1 MKPRI
6 SLLPVLI
13 LGMGAIAIA
22 LHAGSDQTANYT
34 TRTLA
39 LPDHGQGNITMDYIA
54 YDPKT
59 GYVWVPAINVG
70 SVYVV
75 DTGNG
80 SVREISGFATNEVEL
95 GGRKRRQGP
104 SGVSVGD
111 GVVYIGD
118 RADSSVCAIDEQ
130 TLARKPEAVNSVVVG
145 DPALFQVEHSEH
157 EPELVFVK
165 ALTNEHAES
174 NLLISTARGRQIS
187 FLLISGGGGPNSGK
201 VDFLLRYQ
209 PSGGFLVEP
218 DAVPFA
224 LVAQTAS
231 VSKAQTTV
239 VSSAAKPSVTGAGLL
254 PASVTTVNSPVERGP
269 TQANPDS
276 LDSLLERQ
284 EQAPMPVLYGE
295 HPESDVV
302 KGDRL
307 RAGISE
313 VLDGG
318 QQVIVLFSV
327 VNTSK
332 HAILLMPPQVQLG
345 GQDKSGKLI
354 KHEHWS
360 TAEQL
365 AVIDFRLNRRRI
377 GPGER
382 ADGVVLFERPPYKR
396 SMETLFLQ
404 MAESGAVD
412 KPALAPIGF
421 GVSTLREAENHAH

>member
-1 MKPRI
+1 MRNTLF
-6 SLLPVLI
+6 SVWL
-13 LGMGAIAIA
+13 
-22 LHAGSDQTANYT
+22 S
-34 TRTLA
+34 LA
-39 LPDHGQGNITMDYIA
+39 LLTAAGAQQATI
-54 YDPKT
+54 
-59 GYVWVPAINVG
+59 VPQLR
-70 SVYVV
+70 
-75 DTGNG
+75 TKP
-80 SVREISGFATNEVEL
+80 T
-95 GGRKRRQGP
+95 
-104 SGVSVGD
+104 
-111 GVVYIGD
+111 
-118 RADSSVCAIDEQ
+118 ADSKITAIE
-130 TLARKPEAVNSVVVG
+130 LAAHFVTAIRVPEPVNSVVVG

-187 FLLISGGGGPNSGK
+187 FLLVSRGDGPNSAK

-231 VSKAQTTV
+231 VSKADTITASTATV
-239 VSSAAKPSVTGAGLL
+239 SVPTSSALL
-254 PASVTTVNSPVERGP
+254 PASLTTAHSPLETVP
-269 TQANPDS
+269 AQPKPDS
-276 LDSLLERQ
+276 LDNLLERQ
-284 EQAPMPVLYGE
+284 KQAPLPVLYGE
-295 HPESDVV
+295 RPEGDEV

-307 RAGISE
+307 KTGISE

-332 HAILLMPPQVQLG
+332 HPILLMPPQIQLG
-345 GQDKSGKLI
+345 GQEKSGKVI
-354 KHEHWS
+354 KREHWS

-365 AVIDFRLNRRRI
+365 AVIDFRLSRRRI

-396 SMETLFLQ
+396 STETLFLQ

-421 GVSTLREAENHAH
+421 GVSTLREVANHAH

>member
-1 MKPRI
+1 MRNT
-6 SLLPVLI
+6 LI
-13 LGMGAIAIA
+13 LGVLSLAVLTAASAAQQSSIAPQVRTRSTADNKITAIELQAHFVTAI
-22 LHAGSDQTANYT
+22 
-34 TRTLA
+34 R
-39 LPDHGQGNITMDYIA
+39 
-54 YDPKT
+54 
-59 GYVWVPAINVG
+59 VP
-70 SVYVV
+70 
-75 DTGNG
+75 
-80 SVREISGFATNEVEL
+80 E
-95 GGRKRRQGP
+95 K
-104 SGVSVGD
+104 
-111 GVVYIGD
+111 
-118 RADSSVCAIDEQ
+118 
-130 TLARKPEAVNSVVVG
+130 VNSVVVG
-145 DPALFQVEHSEH
+145 DSALFQVEHSEH

-165 ALTNEHAES
+165 ALTGEHAES
-174 NLLISTARGRQIS
+174 NLLISTERGRQIS
-187 FLLISGGGGPNSGK
+187 FLLVSRGDGPNSAK
-201 VDFLLRYQ
+201 VDFLFRYQ
-209 PSGGFLVEP
+209 PSNGFLVEP

-231 VSKAQTTV
+231 VSKAQAATAA
-239 VSSAAKPSVTGAGLL
+239 SAAHSAEANAAALPAALTTPSPSVETA
-254 PASVTTVNSPVERGP
+254 P
-269 TQANPDS
+269 TQPKPVS

-295 HPESDVV
+295 RMAGDEV

-332 HAILLMPPQVQLG
+332 HAILLMPPQIQLG

-354 KHEHWS
+354 KHERWS

-365 AVIDFRLNRRRI
+365 AVIDFRLTRRRI
-377 GPGER
+377 GPAER

-421 GVSTLREAENHAH
+421 GVSTLREAATNAP

>member
-1 MKPRI
+1 MRRTLFLGW
-6 SLLPVLI
+6 LLL
-13 LGMGAIAIA
+13 AA
-22 LHAGSDQTANYT
+22 LAATAGSQQVTITPQVRSKATADNRITEIELEAHFVT
-34 TRTLA
+34 TIR
-39 LPDHGQGNITMDYIA
+39 
-54 YDPKT
+54 
-59 GYVWVPAINVG
+59 VP
-70 SVYVV
+70 
-75 DTGNG
+75 
-80 SVREISGFATNEVEL
+80 E
-95 GGRKRRQGP
+95 P
-104 SGVSVGD
+104 
-111 GVVYIGD
+111 
-118 RADSSVCAIDEQ
+118 
-130 TLARKPEAVNSVVVG
+130 VNAVVVG
-145 DPALFQVEHSEH
+145 DPALFQVEHSEY

-165 ALTNEHAES
+165 ALTNEASES
-174 NLLISTARGRQIS
+174 NLLISTTRGRQIS
-187 FLLISGGGGPNSGK
+187 FLLISRGNGPNSAK

-224 LVAQTAS
+224 LVSQTAS
-231 VSKAQTTV
+231 VSKAPV
-239 VSSAAKPSVTGAGLL
+239 PLPVSSTLSSGISA
-254 PASVTTVNSPVERGP
+254 PVSGH
-269 TQANPDS
+269 ADSDS
-276 LDSLLERQ
+276 LDTLLERQ
-284 EQAPMPVLYGE
+284 KQAPLPALYGE
-295 HPESDVV
+295 NPEGDEV

-332 HAILLMPPQVQLG
+332 HPILLMPPQVQLG
-345 GQDKSGKLI
+345 GQEKSGKLI

-365 AVIDFRLNRRRI
+365 PVADFRLSGRRI

-382 ADGVVLFERPPYKR
+382 ADGVVVFERPPYKR

-421 GVSTLREAENHAH
+421 GVSTVREAANHAH